1 MSRGGQ
7 QSCDGSGAEVLWGA
21 AEGTGMDQAGEQLL
35 RGTLWFSPTAW
46 KEAVARWE
54 SALLPGNSSRP

>member
-1 MSRGGQ
+1 MK
-7 QSCDGSGAEVLWGA
+7 VLWGA